1 MSKIFYISL
10 SLIIVALLYDNDNTN
25 DTNDYSLKPIIK
37 TSNDELGKIKKF
49 IKLKEH
55 RIKEFDN
62 LIYNITILY
71 NYLEKNNKYNE
82 IINIIEKSNIEIE
95 KINKEIERLK
105 SEMNKN

>member
-10 SLIIVALLYDNDNTN
+10 SLIIIALLLYDNDDN
-25 DTNDYSLKPIIK
+25 DTNDYSLKPIIE
-37 TSNDELGKIKKF
+37 TLNEELENIKKF
-49 IKLKEH
+49 IKLKDQ

-62 LIYNITILY
+62 LIY

-82 IINIIEKSNIEIE
+82 IININEKSNIEIE

>member
-1 MSKIFYISL
+1 MSKIFYISF
-10 SLIIVALLYDNDNTN
+10 SLIIIALLYNN
-25 DTNDYSLKPIIK
+25 DTNEYSLKPIIE
-37 TSNDELGKIKKF
+37 TLNDELGKIKKF
-49 IKLKEH
+49 IKLKDQ
-55 RIKEFDN
+55 RIKEFDY
-62 LIYNITILY
+62 LIYNITIIN

>member
-1 MSKIFYISL
+1 MSKIFYISF
-10 SLIIVALLYDNDNTN
+10 SLIIIALLYNN
-25 DTNDYSLKPIIK
+25 DTNDYSLKPIIE
-37 TSNDELGKIKKF
+37 TLNDELGKIKKF

-62 LIYNITILY
+62 LIYNITIIN
-71 NYLEKNNKYNE
+71 NYLEKNKKYNE

-105 SEMNKN
+105 SEINKN

>member
-10 SLIIVALLYDNDNTN
+10 SLIIIALLLYDNNN
-25 DTNDYSLKPIIK
+25 DTNNYSLKPIIE
-37 TSNDELGKIKKF
+37 TLNEELENIKKF
-49 IKLKEH
+49 IKLKDQ

-62 LIYNITILY
+62 LIY